1 MKNHRVLQSVINL
14 NDFNEK
20 VMEDINSI
28 INKKH
33 DIIEQ
38 AEYIIK
44 IGQKIYRDR
53 MGDND
58 ENEIINL
65 FFTSISQDIKKSI
78 SCKNTD

>member
-58 ENEIINL
+58 ENEII
-65 FFTSISQDIKKSI
+65 IKFI
-78 SCKNTD
+78 FYIY